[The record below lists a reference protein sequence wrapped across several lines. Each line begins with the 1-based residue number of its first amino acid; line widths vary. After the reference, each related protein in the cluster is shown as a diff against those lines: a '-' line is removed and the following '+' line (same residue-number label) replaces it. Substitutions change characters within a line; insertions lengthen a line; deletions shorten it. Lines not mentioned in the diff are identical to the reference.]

1 MDVSPLLHRAHLRGA
16 DDGNTYVEVL
26 VSIVLLGIVVVAL
39 MGAMQAS
46 IAFSAISNDQAKT
59 ESVLNSAADRVAN
72 FAYKPCPG
80 NDGAGYLAIA
90 QAAAPAVGWTGD
102 VVTIDDVEFYQPTT
116 DSWAPSNSL
125 DPSEC
130 NSSIG
135 LSDSRT
141 LQKVQIRVTAPSGKT
156 SSTEVI
162 KANFRPDEIKDLTEG

>member
-1 MDVSPLLHRAHLRGA
+1 MPRHVSARIA
-16 DDGNTYVEVL
+16 DRGNTYVEVL

-39 MGAMQAS
+39 LASMRAS
-46 IAFSAISNDQAKT
+46 IAFSAISNDQAKS

-102 VVTIDDVEFYQPTT
+102 VVSIDDVEFYQPTT
-116 DSWAPSNSL
+116 DSWATSNGL
-125 DPSEC
+125 DPTEC

-141 LQKVQIRVTAPSGKT
+141 LQKVKIRVTSPSGHT
-156 SSTEVI
+156 SAIEVI